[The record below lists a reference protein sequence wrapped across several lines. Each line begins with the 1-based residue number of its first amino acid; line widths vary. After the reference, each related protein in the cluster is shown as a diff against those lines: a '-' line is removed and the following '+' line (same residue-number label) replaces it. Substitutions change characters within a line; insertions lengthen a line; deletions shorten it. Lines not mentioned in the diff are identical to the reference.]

1 MSVAV
6 LPVVLTLLASAP
18 EVALLS
24 TPGDGETTELRFQ
37 RPGSELS
44 APVARFTHVRRST
57 VLGALLPGTRT
68 VLAIAQTYDARDPS
82 WAATLVRLEPGK
94 EPVTLVERVAHSTRP
109 LVTRDGRVFVQRGRE
124 GEGRVDAITIDEVN
138 PRTGAPRSIH
148 AFSGYTA
155 FLVAGYE
162 GEVIA
167 YRVGP
172 SGADLVAIHRDAL
185 GVRVLAKLAPM
196 ARDFV
201 SDGRVVFFTTAD
213 AEGWLIARVDLRSG
227 AFSVVARAAHVAALP
242 ALLDGRLAFSPGPGE
257 GLRFGDGTLALLPRG
272 PGFEHVQHV
281 SQGRAFVLH
290 ELPSGFPG
298 AYVTEL
304 KTGKTLELP
313 APKNV
318 RLDLAGVVE

>member
-6 LPVVLTLLASAP
+6 LPVLLSMLASAP

-24 TPGDGETTELRFQ
+24 TPGDGDSTELRFQ
-37 RPGSELS
+37 RAGAELS
-44 APVARFTHVRRST
+44 PAVARFTHGPRST

-68 VLAIAQTYDARDPS
+68 VLAIAQTFDAKDPS

-138 PRTGAPRSIH
+138 PRSGAARTIH
-148 AFSGYTA
+148 SFSGYTA
-155 FLVAGYE
+155 FLVAAYE
-162 GEVIA
+162 GELIA

-172 SGADLVAIHRDAL
+172 AGADLVAIHRDAL
-185 GVRVLAKLAPM
+185 GVRVLTTLAPM

-201 SDGRVVFFTTAD
+201 SDGRAVYFTTAD
-213 AEGWLIARVDLRSG
+213 AEGWRVARVDLRSG
-227 AFSVVARAAHVAALP
+227 AFSTVARATHVAALP

-257 GLRFGDGTLALLPRG
+257 GLRFEGGALALLPHG
-272 PGFEHVQHV
+272 PGFERVQHV
-281 SQGRAFVLH
+281 SAGRAFVLH
-290 ELPSGFPG
+290 ELPSGFPT

-304 KTGKTLELP
+304 KTGRALELP

-318 RLDLAGVVE
+318 RLDLAGVIE